1 MDLVV
6 VESPTKS
13 NTIQKFLGKNYIVKS
28 CFGHIRDLPK
38 RELGVDIENNFK
50 PKYVIPVKARKV
62 IKTLKD
68 ALEKSSNVIL
78 ATDQDREGESIAWHL
93 VEALKLKNRIPY
105 KRIVFSEITEK
116 AIKNA
121 LKNPR
126 EIDINLVNAQQARR
140 ILDRLVGYKLS
151 PFLWKKIA
159 RGLSAGRVQS
169 VAVKLVVDRENE
181 IKEFVAKKYWTIN
194 ALFLKDKIEFE
205 AILAKEDG
213 KPIEKFQI
221 TTKKDADKI
230 IKSLKGAEYIVKNIE
245 KKETTKNPLPPF
257 TTSTLQQEAGIRL
270 KFSAKKTM
278 VLAQKLYEKGI
289 ITYHR
294 TDSLNLSETSQQS
307 AKEFIESQYGK
318 NYWPGYFRK
327 FKTKSKNAQEAH
339 EAIRP
344 VYPNRQAEKIK
355 LQKKLDTQETRIYDL
370 IWKRFIA
377 SQMSEA
383 KVMLTQVDIAAK
395 NFIFKASGQT
405 LKFDGF
411 LKVYPLKFEERY
423 LPNLENKEKLT
434 LKKLIGIQHSTQ
446 PPARYSEASLIKTL
460 EKQGIGRPSTYASIL
475 DTIQQRNYVV
485 KDENKK
491 LMPTEIGVLTDKIL
505 RTNFPEI
512 VDVKFTSKMEELLD
526 LIAQGKES
534 KEKVLESF
542 YFPFEKNIEEK
553 LKTTLKQSAKEK
565 TDKVCPKCGAPLVVK
580 WSKYGKFYSCSN
592 FPKCKYK
599 EPIKKAESIVK
610 CPKCETGEIIEK
622 RTKSGKI
629 FYGCS
634 NYPKCDFALWDRP
647 TGKTCPKCGAL
658 LVKTKRGQIKCSNK
672 DCDFVE
678 NGETN

>member
-294 TDSLNLSETSQQS
+294 TDSL
-307 AKEFIESQYGK
+307 
-318 NYWPGYFRK
+318 
-327 FKTKSKNAQEAH
+327 
-339 EAIRP
+339 
-344 VYPNRQAEKIK
+344 K
-355 LQKKLDTQETRIYDL
+355 L
-370 IWKRFIA
+370 
-377 SQMSEA
+377 
-383 KVMLTQVDIAAK
+383 
-395 NFIFKASGQT
+395 
-405 LKFDGF
+405 
-411 LKVYPLKFEERY
+411 
-423 LPNLENKEKLT
+423 
-434 LKKLIGIQHSTQ
+434 
-446 PPARYSEASLIKTL
+446 
-460 EKQGIGRPSTYASIL
+460 
-475 DTIQQRNYVV
+475 
-485 KDENKK
+485 
-491 LMPTEIGVLTDKIL
+491 
-505 RTNFPEI
+505 
-512 VDVKFTSKMEELLD
+512 
-526 LIAQGKES
+526 
-534 KEKVLESF
+534 
-542 YFPFEKNIEEK
+542 
-553 LKTTLKQSAKEK
+553 
-565 TDKVCPKCGAPLVVK
+565 C
-580 WSKYGKFYSCSN
+580 
-592 FPKCKYK
+592 
-599 EPIKKAESIVK
+599 
-610 CPKCETGEIIEK
+610 
-622 RTKSGKI
+622 
-629 FYGCS
+629 
-634 NYPKCDFALWDRP
+634 
-647 TGKTCPKCGAL
+647 
-658 LVKTKRGQIKCSNK
+658 
-672 DCDFVE
+672 
-678 NGETN
+678 